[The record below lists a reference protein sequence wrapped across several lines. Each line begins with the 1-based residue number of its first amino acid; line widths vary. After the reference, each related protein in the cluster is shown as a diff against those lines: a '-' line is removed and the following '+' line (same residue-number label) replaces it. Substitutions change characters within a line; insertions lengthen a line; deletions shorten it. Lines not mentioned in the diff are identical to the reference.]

1 MTQLRRNVPAELR
14 ALFNSGAPIIT
25 ADLITLTLSGG
36 TVFRWT
42 SADRPITLDGA
53 TWSLGPGVETGKMK
67 WTAGIEVDSLNLLL
81 YGDAST
87 QINDR
92 PMMQFI
98 NGGGLDG
105 AKVQAWRAFAPSP
118 QNGAYAIDWVGR
130 LHRFTGSVSDIDRP
144 SKVEASITVRSIF
157 ELLNQ
162 QLPRN
167 IYESQC
173 SNTLYDTGCGVNRIS
188 KTVTATVTAA
198 NDPLRLSFA
207 SDGLS
212 QAAGYFDLGAVRF
225 ISGGNTGVL
234 RTVRRFETGVVQ
246 LVQPWPVQP
255 VVGDTFQIYP
265 GCDLS
270 LTTCSAK
277 YGNSS
282 RFGGQPYIPVAETVL

>member
-1 MTQLRRNVPAELR
+1 MPAELR
-14 ALFNSGAPIIT
+14 ALFLSGVPLVT

-36 TVFRWT
+36 EVFRWT
-42 SADRPITLDGA
+42 GADRPVTISGT
-53 TWSLGPGVETGKMK
+53 TWTLGPGLETGKMK

-87 QINDR
+87 QINGR

-105 AKVQAWRAFAPSP
+105 AKIQAWRAYAAAPT
-118 QNGAYAIDWVGR
+118 NGSYDIAWVGR

-162 QLPRN
+162 QLPKN
-167 IYESQC
+167 IYEAQC
-173 SNTLYDTGCGVNRIS
+173 SNSMYDTDCGIGRAS
-188 KTVTATVTAA
+188 KTVAALVTAA
-198 NDPLRLSFA
+198 NDPLRLSFS
-207 SDGLS
+207 SDSLT

-225 ISGGNTGVL
+225 VTGGNAGVL
-234 RTVRRFETGVVQ
+234 RTVRQFAGGVVK

-255 VVGDTFQIYP
+255 SVGDSFQIYP

-270 LTTCSAK
+270 LATCSGK